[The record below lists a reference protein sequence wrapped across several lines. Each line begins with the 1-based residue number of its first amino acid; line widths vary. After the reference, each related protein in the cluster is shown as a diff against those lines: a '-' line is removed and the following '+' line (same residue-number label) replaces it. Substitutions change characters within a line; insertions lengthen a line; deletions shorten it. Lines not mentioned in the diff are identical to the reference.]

1 MFSDEESLESDSCSL
16 TSWIVMDLLLM
27 TGLVMQVY
35 PSLAKTVTKLHSSVS
50 TFVPKIKGCQILIR
64 YGFLRHYFKLSL
76 VLRKMTLLI

>member
-1 MFSDEESLESDSCSL
+1 MKHITQHTFLMFSDEESLESDSCSL

-64 YGFLRHYFKLSL
+64 YDLFLDNHFG
-76 VLRKMTLLI
+76 